1 MGARREATR
10 ERHRL
15 EMQLRASLRSDPNR
29 TVAVL
34 AAALG
39 DHNPK
44 RPFDDLSGYIAAI
57 DTTSGTDSAWLDR
70 RIEEIAARGR

>member
-1 MGARREATR
+1 MSESEQRR
-10 ERHRL
+10 RL
-15 EMQLRASLRSDPNR
+15 ENQLRASLMSDPNR

-39 DHNPK
+39 DYKQPRK
-44 RPFDDLSGYIAAI
+44 LTIEG
-57 DTTSGTDSAWLDR
+57 GTDSEWLDR